1 VRGKRRKAAAEQNQ
15 RMVEMSSI
23 EEKRTEEP
31 DREGNL
37 AEQRPT
43 AKKTQPLLT
52 VMT

>member
-1 VRGKRRKAAAEQNQ
+1 LTRVRGKRRKAAAEQNQ
-15 RMVEMSSI
+15 RI
-23 EEKRTEEP
+23 EEKRTEEA